1 LLVSVRLLTL
11 ASDTSVPMFNRLLT
25 VRYLSGSAVLGASMI
40 GLVFCALPAHAT
52 IVWNGSFED
61 VGTATS
67 SFSISNPTILPGW
80 SATPAGNQVLDCL
93 VFSGATSPLCSG
105 NVHGWTLAFWVDPG
119 PSPDGGNYVAVDG
132 DQNYSTPLTQT
143 LTGLVPGTVYDVT
156 FYQAAAQQQ
165 GFNGATTDQ
174 WEVEL
179 GGDSQFSTIMDDA
192 NHGAVGWMSQSMT
205 FTAQLSSELLS
216 FIAVGT
222 PNGEPPFALL
232 DGVSVTADAPEPGT
246 SALIGIGL
254 LSIPIVH
261 KLLKKR
267 GNRSGG

>member
-1 LLVSVRLLTL
+1 MLR
-11 ASDTSVPMFNRLLT
+11 
-25 VRYLSGSAVLGASMI
+25 SAVFGASI
-40 GLVFCALPAHAT
+40 ITLVLATPPARAT

-61 VGTATS
+61 VGTATA

-80 SATPAGNQVLDCL
+80 SATPSGNEVLDCL

-105 NVHGWTLAFWVDPG
+105 NVNGWTLGFWVNPG

-132 DQNYSTPLTQT
+132 DDRYSTPLTQM
-143 LTGLVPGTVYDVT
+143 LTGLVPGTVYDIS

-165 GFNGATTDQ
+165 GFNGTTTEQ
-174 WEVEL
+174 WQVEL
-179 GGDSQFSTIMDDA
+179 GGESQYTTIMDDA
-192 NHGAVGWMSQSMT
+192 NHGAVGWMTQSLT
-205 FTAQLSSELLS
+205 YTATASSELLS
-216 FIAVGT
+216 FIALGT
-222 PNGEPPFALL
+222 PNGEPPFVLL

-246 SALIGIGL
+246 SALIGLGL

-267 GNRSGG
+267 GSRPRG